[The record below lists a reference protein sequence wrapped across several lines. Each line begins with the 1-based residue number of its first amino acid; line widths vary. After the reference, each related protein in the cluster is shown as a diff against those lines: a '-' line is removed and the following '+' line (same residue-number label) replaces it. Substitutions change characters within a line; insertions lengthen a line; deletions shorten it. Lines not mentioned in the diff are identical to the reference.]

1 MSRVTVT
8 ISSDLSA
15 QLGPYR
21 DKLDELIRIGLRE
34 VKKEQSLA
42 LYKKGGISLWRAAR
56 LASVSLREMA
66 EYAAAQGLR
75 ATTDEET
82 IAEELA

>member
-1 MSRVTVT
+1 MGKVTVT

-21 DKLDELIRIGLRE
+21 DSLDELIRIGLRE

-42 LYKKGGISLWRAAR
+42 LYRKGGISLWRAAR

-66 EYAAAQGLR
+66 EYVVAQGVRAAA
-75 ATTDEET
+75 DEET